1 MDPAVISAVSCVE
14 DSTDGLCLLHLT
26 KAFGRNTAAQDV
38 SFGIPHGDVFAP
50 LGPNGAG
57 KLRTISL
64 IRGDIRPSHNGGD
77 VLIECLSITAHR
89 AAARSHLGVCPQ
101 FGAMD
106 SMTVSARAQ
115 GVPRIAANISA
126 TLSAVGLDA
135 FKNRMA
141 NALSGNNKHKLSL
154 AIALMGNPSVLL
166 LDEPSSGM
174 DAVAKCVMWKTLL
187 GVVAQGVRCSLRTT
201 RRKMRIHWL
210 RVLES

>member
-1 MDPAVISAVSCVE
+1 V
-14 DSTDGLCLLHLT
+14 
-26 KAFGRNTAAQDV
+26 QDV

-57 KLRTISL
+57 KLSTISL

-77 VLIECLSITAHR
+77 VLIECLSITTHR
-89 AAARSHLGVCPQ
+89 TAARSHLGVCPQ
-101 FGAMD
+101 FDAMD
-106 SMTVSARAQ
+106 SMTVGEHLDFYACAR

-126 TLSAVGLDA
+126 ALSAVGPDA
-135 FKNRMA
+135 PKNRMA

-174 DAVAKCVMWKTLL
+174 GTVAKRVMWKTLL
-187 GVVAQGVRCSLRTT
+187 GVVAPGRALFITNYSTEDADTLAA
-201 RRKMRIHWL
+201 RIGIMKGWML
-210 RVLES
+210 ALGTSRVLRNWE